1 MNIIGKIFVFAV
13 FIMSLVFMTFA
24 IALFA
29 THTNWREE
37 IVRDRNSVKP
47 GEQVGYKAQLE
58 DAKKE
63 REKLTSD
70 ISKLTTD
77 VAASEAARDQVI
89 AQMQTA
95 LEEKNKDLE
104 VLRKTKETREKEREE
119 AQQELAAT
127 HVELKIITDEIK
139 GLRVEVREQQSI
151 VDGQLKRAAELAEKL
166 HTSESSLQIV
176 SERKTQLEKQVANA
190 RLLLKQSGLSIDS
203 PQKDFVPTVEGQ
215 VTAVNK
221 DSIEFNLGSDDGIQA
236 GIDMVVYRQGKYLG
250 KVKVRSVKTDRA
262 NADVIG
268 KNGVILQGDRVATR
282 LK

>member
-1 MNIIGKIFVFAV
+1 M
-13 FIMSLVFMTFA
+13 
-24 IALFA
+24 
-29 THTNWREE
+29 
-37 IVRDRNSVKP
+37 
-47 GEQVGYKAQLE
+47 
-58 DAKKE
+58 
-63 REKLTSD
+63 
-70 ISKLTTD
+70 
-77 VAASEAARDQVI
+77 
-89 AQMQTA
+89 
-95 LEEKNKDLE
+95 
-104 VLRKTKETREKEREE
+104 
-119 AQQELAAT
+119 
-127 HVELKIITDEIK
+127 
-139 GLRVEVREQQSI
+139 
-151 VDGQLKRAAELAEKL
+151 AAELAEKL

-203 PQKDFVPTVEGQ
+203 PQKDLVPTVEGQ

-250 KVKVRSVKTDRA
+250 KVKVRSVKADRA